1 MTWIGTQCDEMFLG
15 SILAIAG
22 NRNLPKT
29 AKFGSTFCK
38 KTTCTLKEIA
48 QRLLIFA
55 KSGHTAVRSNIKM
68 NQTSKRSIKLEAEAS
83 MASMDE

>member
-15 SILAIAG
+15 SILAISG

-48 QRLLIFA
+48 QNF
-55 KSGHTAVRSNIKM
+55 
-68 NQTSKRSIKLEAEAS
+68 
-83 MASMDE
+83 